1 MPQRP
6 RSAQKRPLSA
16 DDIGNGGKL
25 QRLLWFHDRV
35 PAVTRRS
42 ANLRKLKEHE
52 SGSGPSASGKRLKKW
67 VSEFGNVPG
76 NKKYGLYTL
85 LTKPVLSIFDQLP
98 ESLMVDVTS
107 RKNRSKYKV
116 FSFMAHDTF
125 GKCKFVQH
133 ALLQNERS
141 ATLQE
146 RRFIDEI
153 YKKVN
158 VYHAGYDPMV
168 HKDYI

>member
-1 MPQRP
+1 NPKSQD
-6 RSAQKRPLSA
+6 A
-16 DDIGNGGKL
+16 
-25 QRLLWFHDRV
+25 H
-35 PAVTRRS
+35 
-42 ANLRKLKEHE
+42 NLVRKLKEHE

-158 VYHAGYDPMV
+158 VYHAGYDREMNLVAKLVSEHACELIWVTSPAMV